1 MISFLR
7 QLVEAGG
14 FWRPLDATWI
24 KLDRIQFVG
33 ACNPPTDP
41 GLAVLTQKFLR
52 HAPLVMVDYPG
63 EASLNQIYGTFNTA
77 ALKVVPNLRGH
88 TNPLTSAMVEC
99 YLASQKRF
107 TSDIQACYIYKTF
120 SLKELIRIWAR
131 EALRLFPD
139 RLVSKEEKIWTW
151 DQLHLMAQE
160 HFPNFNSH
168 KDLMEPILFSNWTS
182 KDCISLDKDGV
193 KARLSH
199 F

>member
-77 ALKVVPNLRGH
+77 ALKVVPNLR
-88 TNPLTSAMVEC
+88 E
-99 YLASQKRF
+99 
-107 TSDIQACYIYKTF
+107 TF